1 MTIVTKEA
9 TMRARYVVPLL
20 LLLAALVPGASSGA
34 ACPPLDC
41 GPTAMSVAG
50 GTLLAAGLGEGKP
63 ASIYDLST
71 GELRDSI
78 QSAVITADGRRAIGQ
93 ELRKITTYDLASG
106 RAETVAQAPL
116 GWRLAGA
123 SADGSRI
130 VMEGDS
136 AAGTIFAVDDKR
148 LTVAGKFEFDG
159 LLGDRIYL
167 IQYTQD
173 GYFVRAGS
181 LAMGKLARE
190 PLKDADEPALIQGQA
205 WSRLGSRDGRYLFT
219 LYITGNGKA
228 MIHELDMRAG
238 KAWCIDLPGGGDYN
252 AAGSYALA
260 LTPDGR
266 RLYAAGGGYRSIAT
280 VDVATHRI
288 VRVARI
294 PVLRARGPVTSSAS
308 LAPDGKRLAF
318 SVNRT
323 VVVYHLG
330 RAKVLLRKTL
340 GGESAV
346 AFDARGRLWA
356 VGKDGILHGVS

>member
-1 MTIVTKEA
+1 
-9 TMRARYVVPLL
+9 MRIRYLVPLVL
-20 LLLAALVPGASSGA
+20 ALAAIVPGASSGA

-50 GTLLAAGLGEGKP
+50 GNLLAAGLGEGKP
-63 ASIYDLST
+63 ATIYDLST
-71 GELRDSI
+71 GEMRDTI
-78 QSAVITADGRRAIGQ
+78 QSAVFSADGTRAVGQ
-93 ELRKITTYDLASG
+93 ELQKITTYDLASG
-106 RAETVAQAPL
+106 RVESVAQAPA
-116 GWRLAGA
+116 GWALAGV
-123 SADGSRI
+123 SADGRHI
-130 VMEGDS
+130 VIARDVSGGVS
-136 AAGTIFAVDDKR
+136 FRVDDKE
-148 LTVAGKFEFDG
+148 LTLPGKLELDG
-159 LLGDRIYL
+159 LLGDRLYL
-167 IQYTQD
+167 IQYTRN
-173 GYFVRAGS
+173 GYYVRVAS
-181 LAMGKLARE
+181 LATGKLAAQ

-205 WSRLGSRDGRYLFT
+205 WSRLGTRDGRYLFT

-260 LTPDGR
+260 LSRDGKR
-266 RLYAAGGGYRSIAT
+266 VYAAGGGYRSIVT
-280 VDVATHRI
+280 VDVATHRV

-294 PVLRARGPVTSSAS
+294 PVVRGRGPVTSSAS
-308 LAPDGKRLAF
+308 LAPDGQRLAF

-330 RAKVLLRKTL
+330 RGKVLLRKTL